1 MPRCPF
7 NYRAVIAYDGTDY
20 FGFQRQEGLPT
31 VQQTLEESIFE
42 AVGEWSHV
50 FASSRTDRGVHALGQ
65 VISFK
70 LAKEMS
76 PIGLGYQLQTFL
88 PQSITVKSCERAPEN
103 FFARFASREKT
114 YAYIIYNAQTSSPMI
129 PRYSWVLWQ
138 PAIDVQKTNEICKKF
153 LGTHDF
159 TCFGKVSKESEN
171 KSPICTISHFD
182 VERHGDYVVFTLTGD
197 HFLHNMVRRIIGF
210 IYFCARRSEN
220 PDRLERVFQ
229 GEQCTA
235 STFVAPASG
244 LYLVKVD
251 YKDII

>member
-1 MPRCPF
+1 MPRSPH
-7 NYRAVIAYDGTDY
+7 NYRAVISYDGTDF
-20 FGFQRQEGLPT
+20 FGWQRQEGLPT
-31 VQQTLEESIFE
+31 IQQSVEESIFE
-42 AVGEWSHV
+42 AVGEWTNV

-70 LAKEMS
+70 LSKDMHPE
-76 PIGLGYQLQTFL
+76 GLGHQIQTFL
-88 PQSITVKSCERAPEN
+88 PPSISIRSCERADEH
-103 FFARFASREKT
+103 FFARFGSREKT
-114 YAYIIYNAQTSSPMI
+114 YAYIINNSRTLSPII

-138 PAIDVQKTNEICKKF
+138 PKIDAGFADGICRRF

-171 KSPICTISHFD
+171 KSPVCTISHFD
-182 VERHGDYVVFTLTGD
+182 VTRKDDYVVFTLTGD
-197 HFLHNMVRRIIGF
+197 HFLHNMVRRIMGF
-210 IYFCARRSEN
+210 MYFCCRGAED
-220 PDRLERVFQ
+220 PDRLSRVFR
-229 GEQCTA
+229 GEQCIA